1 MGSALTQPAQ
11 AAEDEPFDALDELAE
26 AESFDPEPF
35 EPEPF
40 EPEPFG
46 SEPFVPELFVPEP
59 SAPEPFDPE
68 PFEPLVPESADDP
81 DDESLPAVAAG
92 ASVLLPLSDLE
103 SEPPSLAP
111 SLPDEPA
118 PDVRESLR

>member
-1 MGSALTQPAQ
+1 MDKRPDKGVLPLAAAQ
-11 AAEDEPFDALDELAE
+11 AAEDEPFEPLEEPDGAE
-26 AESFDPEPF
+26 FFDPEPF

-40 EPEPFG
+40 VPDAFE
-46 SEPFVPELFVPEP
+46 SEPFVPEPL
-59 SAPEPFDPE
+59 APEPFDPD

-92 ASVLLPLSDLE
+92 ASVPLSDVE

-111 SLPDEPA
+111 SLPDLPA